1 MKKILSLVIFITTL
15 QLYGQNTSQYFA
27 GYSNNIKYYG
37 MADSSGTIFTL
48 PEYTEVYQQ
57 KEGFIRVEKTTN
69 GKRKY
74 GFNYPNGSSLIM
86 PVYDYADDFSE
97 GFALVAKD
105 IGGGKRNYG
114 FINKSGLLQIA
125 RIYENAYK
133 FIDGVAAVKKD
144 GKYFFIDKKGNQI
157 GNNSFEYANEHVN
170 GFSVVQAKDAT
181 NKLKYGLVDKKAN
194 YILKNEYDYI
204 SPSYYGNWIATKY
217 VMLNNENVKQSY
229 IVNVKGDFVNK
240 QPLEDLQWK
249 NSREGFLTYVK
260 RKEADQKIYGLVDVK
275 DKKYNYETTD
285 PYFDLNDG
293 VIKISKKMGSTKY
306 YDLDGK
312 LLFET
317 PYSYL
322 KSDAFYEGLAYV
334 EIHKT
339 QSGYLDKNGNMVIS
353 CGLNHGYNFSNG
365 TALVTNQERLS
376 SNPGSVKLIDK
387 TGKTLISSYGE
398 AIKTNDG
405 KLIVK
410 DNNISFIID
419 KNSKSSLTKNLP
431 VHVKLKDA
439 VIAIASGN
447 YANAADLLSFI
458 ENENY
463 TPAQYWYA
471 FVLCFGNKIDSVK
484 GVALYEKAA
493 NANFY
498 KALTDM
504 GYMYALGKFVPA
516 NGKKAIEMYAKAAK
530 QNGQSNYS
538 IGKIYQEGLGGLT
551 INVKEAIKYFEMAC
565 DAGSS
570 SAFVDLGKIY
580 AEGNGV
586 TKNIIKAKELFT
598 IAKEL
603 EHPNAEAELKKLQ

>member
-1 MKKILSLVIFITTL
+1 MKKNLLFVIISISIKI
-15 QLYGQNTSQYFA
+15 YGQNTSQYFA

-37 MADSSGTIFTL
+37 LADSSGAIFTL
-48 PEYTEVYQQ
+48 PEYTEVYRQ

-74 GFNYPNGSSLIM
+74 GFYYPNGSFLIM
-86 PVYDYADDFSE
+86 PVYDYASDFSE
-97 GFALVAKD
+97 GLAIVAKD
-105 IGGGKRNYG
+105 IGGGKRSYG

-125 RIYENAYK
+125 RIYENANK

-144 GKYFFIDKKGNQI
+144 GKYFFINKKGNQI
-157 GNNSFEYANEHVN
+157 GNNTFEYAKEHIN
-170 GFSVVQAKDAT
+170 GFSVVEAKDAT

-204 SPSYYGNWIATKY
+204 SPNYYGNWIAKKY
-217 VMLNNENVKQSY
+217 VTLNNQNVKQSF
-229 IVNVKGDFVNK
+229 IINTKGDFVNK
-240 QPLEDLQWK
+240 EPLENLQWS

-260 RKEADQKIYGLVDVK
+260 RKEADQEIYGLVDVK
-275 DKKYNYETTD
+275 GKKYNYETTD

-293 VIKISKKMGSTKY
+293 VIKISKKKGSTKY
-306 YDLDGK
+306 YDLNGK

-322 KSDAFYEGLAYV
+322 MSDAFNEGLAYV
-334 EIHKT
+334 EINKT
-339 QSGYLDKNGNMVIS
+339 QSGYLDKNGNMLIS
-353 CGLNHGYNFSNG
+353 CGLDHGYNFSNG
-365 TALVTNQERLS
+365 TALVTTQERLS

-419 KNSKSSLTKNLP
+419 KNSKSSLAKNLP

-439 VIAIASGN
+439 VIAIATGN

-463 TPAQYWYA
+463 SPAQYWHA
-471 FVLCFGNKIDSVK
+471 NFLCFGNKIDSIK
-484 GVALYEKAA
+484 GVTLYEKAA

-498 KALTDM
+498 KAITDM

-538 IGKIYQEGLGGLT
+538 IGKIYQEGLGGVT
-551 INVKEAIKYFEMAC
+551 KNIKEAIKYFEMAC
-565 DAGSS
+565 EAGSS
-570 SAFVDLGKIY
+570 SAFFDLGKIY
-580 AEGNGV
+580 AEGNEV

-603 EHPNAEAELKKLQ
+603 EYPDAEAELKKL